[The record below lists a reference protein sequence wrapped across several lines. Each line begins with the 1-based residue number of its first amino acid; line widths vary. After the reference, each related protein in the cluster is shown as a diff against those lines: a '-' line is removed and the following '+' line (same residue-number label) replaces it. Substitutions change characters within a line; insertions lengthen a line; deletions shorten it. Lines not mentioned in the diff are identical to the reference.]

1 MHIYLTGFMGA
12 GKSTVG
18 RALAKLLDRPFVDLD
33 ETIESAQGATLT
45 EIFEEQGEMA
55 FRRIESGVLRAVDNS
70 HPAVVATGGGAV
82 TVSEN
87 CDWMKSQGTTVW
99 LDAPFELILE
109 RMSAENLAGRPLFEN
124 ATQARGLYGRRR
136 HEYGDSDIRI
146 EVSSSHSAAEV
157 AALIRDRLEER
168 ECAT

>member
-18 RALAKLLDRPFVDLD
+18 RALARLLDRPFVDLD
-33 ETIESAQGATLT
+33 ETIESAQGVTVT
-45 EIFEEQGEMA
+45 EIFEERGEMA
-55 FRRIESGVLRAVDNS
+55 FRQLESGVLRAVDDS
-70 HPAVVATGGGAV
+70 HPAVVATGGGVV
-82 TVSEN
+82 TVSQN
-87 CDWMKSQGTTVW
+87 VDWMKSRGATVW
-99 LDAPFELILE
+99 LDAPFDMILQ

-124 ATQARGLYGRRR
+124 ATQARTLYESRR

-157 AALIRDRLEER
+157 AALIRDKLEER